1 MTHRRKIPK
10 YRLHKPSG
18 QAVVTLSG
26 RDVYLGRY
34 DTQASRSRY
43 DRAIAEWLA
52 NGRRLAEPKPER
64 PALTVTEVLARYW
77 EHAQRYYV
85 KAGEPT
91 KELGHM
97 KCVIRLVRR
106 LYGRDLADRFG
117 PLALKA
123 CREELI
129 AAGQRRRTVNQN
141 VGRIKRIFRW
151 AVENELVSP
160 SVAHGLATVRGLMQ
174 GRSEAPEGKR
184 VRPAPEEHVEAVLP
198 QVGAAVRAMIEL
210 QRLSGMR
217 PGEVVAMRPC
227 DIDRSGKVW
236 LYRPARHKSEH
247 HGHARVVPLG
257 PKAQAVLGPF
267 LERDE
272 HAFLFSP
279 KEAEEARNAKRRLAA
294 KGRRR
299 RKART
304 SARKR
309 PWRDHYD
316 VATYR
321 RAVRRACVNA
331 EVPHWHPHQL
341 RHNAA
346 TALREQF
353 GIEVA
358 RVVLGHRS
366 AAVTEIYAEID
377 QQRAIEAMA
386 EVG

>member
-1 MTHRRKIPK
+1 
-10 YRLHKPSG
+10 
-18 QAVVTLSG
+18 
-26 RDVYLGRY
+26 
-34 DTQASRSRY
+34 
-43 DRAIAEWLA
+43 
-52 NGRRLAEPKPER
+52 
-64 PALTVTEVLARYW
+64 
-77 EHAQRYYV
+77 
-85 KAGEPT
+85 
-91 KELGHM
+91 
-97 KCVIRLVRR
+97 
-106 LYGRDLADRFG
+106 
-117 PLALKA
+117 
-123 CREELI
+123 
-129 AAGQRRRTVNQN
+129 
-141 VGRIKRIFRW
+141 
-151 AVENELVSP
+151 
-160 SVAHGLATVRGLMQ
+160 
-174 GRSEAPEGKR
+174 
-184 VRPAPEEHVEAVLP
+184 
-198 QVGAAVRAMIEL
+198 
-210 QRLSGMR
+210 
-217 PGEVVAMRPC
+217 
-227 DIDRSGKVW
+227 
-236 LYRPARHKSEH
+236 
-247 HGHARVVPLG
+247 VPLG

-309 PWRDHYD
+309 PLRDHYD